1 MTRTDIADFLG
12 LSREALSRAASQL
25 ERRGLV
31 RFVDRHTA
39 HVVDTAQ
46 LAKIAAAV

>member
-12 LSREALSRAASQL
+12 LSREALSRAAAQL
-25 ERRGLV
+25 QRRGIV
-31 RFVDRHTA
+31 RFADRHTA
-39 HVVDTAQ
+39 RIIDAAQ